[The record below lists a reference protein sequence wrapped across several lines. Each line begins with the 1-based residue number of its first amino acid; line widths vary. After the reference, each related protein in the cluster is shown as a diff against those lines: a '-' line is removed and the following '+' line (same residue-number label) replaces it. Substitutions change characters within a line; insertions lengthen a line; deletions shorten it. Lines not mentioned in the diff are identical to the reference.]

1 MVLKNTQQEVLKIK
15 SHKKMKTNKNNC
27 SVYVTFVRG
36 LEPTTVELN
45 GLKGATEYITDVI
58 LKNNWKF
65 IGMTRGMEYKP
76 IECDLTDIQ
85 REVLETLKKD
95 AEFYGED
102 GQFTIEASHFRF
114 SYKVVTEAINILST
128 LGFVTIFP
136 KRSCYFDGKINNI

>member
-1 MVLKNTQQEVLKIK
+1 MVLMDAQQEVLKIK

-58 LKNNWKF
+58 LKNGWKF
-65 IGMTRGMEYKP
+65 ISMTRGMEYKP

-85 REVLETLKKD
+85 SEVLETLKND

-102 GQFTIEASHFRF
+102 GQFTIEASHF
-114 SYKVVTEAINILST
+114 SL
-128 LGFVTIFP
+128 LMGL
-136 KRSCYFDGKINNI
+136 